1 MRVRVRNGHI
11 HTENTTPLVIRMKSS
26 EQVSEAMQFFNA
38 YTRLMLGVALS
49 MGVIQS
55 ILDNYPLADACRDW
69 VLAASR

>member
-1 MRVRVRNGHI
+1 
-11 HTENTTPLVIRMKSS
+11 MKSS
-26 EQVSEAMQFFNA
+26 EQVSEAMQFFNV